1 LFQKPSCT
9 INASSSARRFSTP
22 GKSKKPPQMGDF
34 FPGGWQLDFDLLK
47 HDSGT
52 YSKSPRDATGK
63 LRR

>member
-1 LFQKPSCT
+1 
-9 INASSSARRFSTP
+9 
-22 GKSKKPPQMGDF
+22 MGDF